1 MSLIFGAGKIGYAVS
16 LVLKKRGKEVVVI
29 DKNMQAL
36 SRAER
41 IGCKT
46 YLFDFTKSFN
56 LIGVN
61 ISKFKEIIITTSD
74 HKVNIEALKISRE
87 LNKEALI
94 IINAPSSEHISGLK
108 KMGADFV
115 VTPDR
120 SMAQIIVNQLE
131 VATYWRNKDQL
142 KKILEKSK
150 SLAIVM
156 HDNPDP
162 DAMSSAYALKT
173 IAESFKVNAD
183 IYYGGEIGHEGNKM
197 MVELLEWDFKKIAE
211 HKKYLLREY
220 EKVAL
225 IDMPNLS
232 NTTIFPSEIKPDIII
247 DHHYTEEEKIDAEFV
262 DIRPKVGATATIM
275 TSYLR
280 DFGVEVNELLAT
292 GLMYGILVDTNNFKR
307 NFEKEDTDAVYFL
320 KPKVNKEILNIIE
333 NPNMSSS
340 TLDVLSKAI
349 NNKKIYDKYVISNVG
364 YVENRESLSQSA
376 DLLLKLEGI
385 TISLVIGIIED
396 HAYVS
401 ARSRDQVIDIS
412 KVITKAFSK
421 LGSAGGHMNFAA
433 AKISLGAFSYTEDK
447 EIMVRIVGDTITE
460 YFFKTLKLNN
470 KGSI

>member
-36 SRAER
+36 NRAET

-74 HKVNIEALKISRE
+74 HKVTIEALKISRE

-94 IINAPSSEHISGLK
+94 IVNAPSSEHISGLK
-108 KMGADFV
+108 KLGADFV

-120 SMAQIIVNQLE
+120 SMAQIIINQLE
-131 VATYWRNKDQL
+131 LSSYWRNKDL
-142 KKILEKSK
+142 LRKMLEKSK

-162 DAMSSAYALKT
+162 DAMSSAYALKA
-173 IAESFKVNAD
+173 IAESMKVNAD

-197 MVELLEWDFKKIAE
+197 MVELLKWDFKKITE
-211 HKKYLLREY
+211 HKKYILREY
-220 EKVAL
+220 DLIAL

-232 NTTIFPSEIKPDIII
+232 NTTIFPPEVKPDIII
-247 DHHYTEEEKIDAEFV
+247 DHHYTEEEKIDAEFR

-280 DFGVEVNELLAT
+280 DFGIEVNEQLAT

-307 NFEKEDTDAVYFL
+307 NFEKEDTEAVYYL
-320 KPKVNKEILNIIE
+320 KPKINKELLNIIE
-333 NPNMSSS
+333 NPNISSI

-349 NNKKIYDKYVISNVG
+349 NNKKMYDKYVISNVG
-364 YVENRESLSQSA
+364 YVETKESLSQSA

-385 TISLVIGIIED
+385 TVSLVIGIIED
-396 HAYVS
+396 YVFVS
-401 ARSRDQVIDIS
+401 ARSRDQIIDIS
-412 KVITKAFSK
+412 KIIIKAFSK
-421 LGSAGGHMNFAA
+421 MGSAGGHMNFAA
-433 AKISLGAFSYTEDK
+433 AKISIGAFSYTEDK
-447 EIMVRIVGDTITE
+447 EILVKIVGDKITE
-460 YFFKTLKLNN
+460 NFFKTLKLNN